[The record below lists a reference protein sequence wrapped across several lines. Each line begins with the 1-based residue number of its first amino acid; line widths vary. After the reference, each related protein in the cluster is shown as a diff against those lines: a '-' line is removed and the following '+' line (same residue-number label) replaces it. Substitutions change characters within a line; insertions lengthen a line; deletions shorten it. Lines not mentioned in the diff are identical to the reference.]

1 MSHTIKALFLACTLL
16 FSYAG
21 FAQDQKT
28 KDDEILKEYFKKNKI
43 KALKTASGLY
53 YVITKKGTGENAK
66 KGQNVSMN
74 YYGKF
79 LDGKKFDGNVDE
91 NFKSTRAPLQ
101 FTLGI
106 GQVIP
111 GWDEGIQLLNP
122 GTRATLYIPSGIGYG
137 PSGRGPIPANTI
149 MVFDVE
155 LLSVN

>member
-1 MSHTIKALFLACTLL
+1 MNTIKTLFLACTLL
-16 FSYAG
+16 FAYTG

-28 KDDEILKEYFKKNKI
+28 KDDQLLKEYFAKKKI
-43 KALKTASGLY
+43 KATKTPSGLY
-53 YVITKKGTGENAK
+53 YVITKKGSGENAK

-101 FTLGI
+101 FTLGV

-122 GTRATLYIPSGIGYG
+122 GTRATLYIPSAIGYG
-137 PSGRGPIPANTI
+137 PGGRGPIPPNTV

-155 LLSVN
+155 LLSVNK